1 MLNNYASLKYF
12 TYIYRKDITMKRY
25 ALKSKDEEIIAYVI
39 ADDLNEAIIMFSL
52 IKKISVDDLLKIFD
66 VVRDKS

>member
-1 MLNNYASLKYF
+1 
-12 TYIYRKDITMKRY
+12 MKRY

-52 IKKISVDDLLKIFD
+52 IKKISADNLLKIFD
-66 VVRDKS
+66 VVRVKS